1 MICVDN
7 IQTIQPKG
15 KLAARFGNQWCHM
28 FSDNGNIEEL
38 HEMAL
43 KIGLKRSYFDSHK
56 FLPHYD
62 LIPSK
67 RELALKCGAIERDSA
82 PIVREAFKKAKSQL
96 HQHPQQ

>member
-1 MICVDN
+1 
-7 IQTIQPKG
+7 
-15 KLAARFGNQWCHM
+15 M
-28 FSDNGNIEEL
+28 FSDNGNFSEL

-43 KIGLKRSYFDSHK
+43 KIGLKRSYFQNHR

-67 RELALKCGAIERDSA
+67 RDLALHFGAIERDSA
-82 PIVREAFKKAKSQL
+82 PIVKEAFEKAKSRS